1 MARENVRREGRSG
14 GGAIWFW
21 APVLVILFV
30 GAAFSVAAYFHS
42 EPDLT
47 IIEAIAAGYVGV
59 AGLIFG
65 LFAAFFGLV
74 AAGGAVALALFIVAS
89 PALTIILLILL
100 LTRNRSDRRARESA

>member
-1 MARENVRREGRSG
+1 MSGRNIERGERRG
-14 GGAIWFW
+14 GGAVWFW
-21 APVLVILFV
+21 APVIVILFV

-47 IIEAIAAGYVGV
+47 IVEAIAAGYVGV
-59 AGLIFG
+59 AGLILG
-65 LFAAFFGLV
+65 LFGAFFGLV

-100 LTRNRSDRRARESA
+100 LSRNRSDKRAKEAV